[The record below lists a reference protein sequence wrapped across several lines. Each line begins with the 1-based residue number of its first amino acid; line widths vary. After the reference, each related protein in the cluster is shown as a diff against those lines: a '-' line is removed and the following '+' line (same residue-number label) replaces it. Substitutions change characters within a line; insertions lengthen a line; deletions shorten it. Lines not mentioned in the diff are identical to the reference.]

1 MQKLL
6 EIQHGNVNH
15 RHLMGSDNS
24 LTVIRQGRY
33 YFYIFIFNYGDYG
46 FVYLF
51 VQCRS
56 TNVFFVINI
65 CNMIHKENKIL
76 LVFFFFS
83 FVLFS
88 IFTIN

>member
-15 RHLMGSDNS
+15 RRLMGSDNS
-24 LTVIRQGRY
+24 LTVICQGRY

-46 FVYLF
+46 FVHLF
-51 VQCRS
+51 VQCRG

-76 LVFFFFS
+76 LVFFSVLCCFPFS
-83 FVLFS
+83 L
-88 IFTIN
+88 